1 MLNTDP
7 FAATRTDHLRV
18 NTAQLAESATA
29 VITQIDHIGTQV
41 GCQRVSWS
49 WTNDYS
55 YDYRSYDY
63 RNPKPER
70 PVLSGLVGG
79 KTAAARQA
87 TLQWANVLGLA
98 PAAKPNPGTVAYE
111 GEIDGLKVKLWAV
124 VDNAA
129 FGGKF
134 ATLKMYVP
142 DALLTGMLVFTTA
155 AVGVLLARHNRLAKA
170 IGR

>member
-1 MLNTDP
+1 MLDTDP
-7 FAATRTDHLRV
+7 FTATRTDHLRV

-29 VITQIDHIGTQV
+29 VLTQIDHIGAQV

-49 WTNDYS
+49 WTNDYT
-55 YDYRSYDY
+55 YDY
-63 RNPKPER
+63 RNPKPEL

-87 TLQWANVLGLA
+87 ALQWANVLGLA
-98 PAAKPNPGTVAYE
+98 PAAKPNRGTVAYE
-111 GEIDGLKVKLWAV
+111 GEIDGLKVKVWAV

-129 FGGKF
+129 FGGRA

-170 IGR
+170 ISR

>member
-1 MLNTDP
+1 MFDTDP
-7 FAATRTDHLRV
+7 FAPTRTDHLRV

-29 VITQIDHIGTQV
+29 VLAQIDQIGTQV

-49 WTNDYS
+49 WTNDYT
-55 YDYRSYDY
+55 YDY
-63 RNPKPER
+63 RNYRNPEPEL
-70 PVLSGLVGG
+70 PVLSGLVSG

-98 PAAKPNPGTVAYE
+98 PAAKPHSGTVAYE
-111 GEIDGLKVKLWAV
+111 GEIDGLKIKLWAV

-129 FGGKF
+129 FGNKF

-155 AVGVLLARHNRLAKA
+155 AVGVLLTRHNRLAKA